1 MEYVYISGTNLNVSR
16 IALGTWAIGGTDWGG
31 TDEQVAIRT
40 IEGAL
45 DRGINLIDT
54 APIYGFGR
62 SEEIIAKALRS
73 HPRDQVIIATKC
85 GLDWSDDDGVRR
97 NSTRARVLQEVEA
110 SLRRL
115 NTDYI
120 DIYQYHWPDTAVPFE
135 EQALLMEE
143 LRKTGKIRATGLSNY
158 TVEQMEA
165 FRKVAPVHTIQP
177 PYNLFERGAEDNV
190 IPYAREHNMAVLA
203 YSPLCRGLL
212 SGRINSKTTFAADDI
227 RRQDPKFQP
236 PRFAQYVGAVAEL
249 SDFARE
255 RFGRTVSAMAVRWV
269 LEHSNSIIA
278 LWGARKPEQLAGIDS
293 ALGWRLD
300 PGSVLQINAIVAR
313 HVADPIGAEFL
324 APPERKREAA

>member
-16 IALGTWAIGGTDWGG
+16 IALGTWAIGGTGWGG

-40 IEGAL
+40 IEDAL
-45 DRGINLIDT
+45 DRGINFLDT

-62 SEEIIAKALRS
+62 SEEIIAKALKS
-73 HPRDQVIIATKC
+73 HPRDQVVIATKC
-85 GLDWSDDDGVRR
+85 GLDWSDDNIKR
-97 NSTRARVLQEVEA
+97 NSSRTRVLEELEA

-135 EQALLMEE
+135 DQALLMEE
-143 LRKTGKIRATGLSNY
+143 LRKSGKVRAIGLSNY

-165 FRKVAPVHTIQP
+165 FRKTAAIHTVQP

-190 IPYAREHNMAVLA
+190 IPFAREHNIGVLA
-203 YSPLCRGLL
+203 YSPLCRGML
-212 SGRINSKTTFAADDI
+212 SGRITAQTAFAADDI
-227 RRQDPKFQP
+227 RRQDPKFQL
-236 PRFAQYVGAVAEL
+236 PRFPQYVAAVAEL

-255 RFGRTVSAMAVRWV
+255 RFGRSVSAMAVRWV
-269 LEHSNSIIA
+269 LEQGNSIIA

-300 PGSVLQINAIVAR
+300 PASALQINAIVAR
-313 HVADPIGAEFL
+313 HVVDPIGAEFL

>member
-40 IEGAL
+40 IEDAL
-45 DRGINLIDT
+45 DRGINFLDT

-62 SEEIIAKALRS
+62 SEQIIAKALTS
-73 HPRDQVIIATKC
+73 HRRDQVIIATKC
-85 GLDWSDDDGVRR
+85 GLDWSDDSVKR

-115 NTDYI
+115 KTDYI

-135 EQALLMEE
+135 DQARLMEE
-143 LRKTGKIRATGLSNY
+143 LRKSGKIRAIGLSNY
-158 TVEQMEA
+158 TVEQLEA
-165 FRKVAPVHTIQP
+165 FRKAAPIHTVQP

-190 IPYAREHNMAVLA
+190 IPYAREHNITVLA

-212 SGRINSKTTFAADDI
+212 SGRITAQTAFAADDI
-227 RRQDPKFQP
+227 RLHDPKFQL
-236 PRFAQYVGAVAEL
+236 PRFPQYIGAVAEL

-255 RFGRTVSAMAVRWV
+255 RFGRSVSAMAVRWV
-269 LEHSNSIIA
+269 LEQGNSIIA

-300 PGSVLQINAIVAR
+300 PASVLQINAIVAR
-313 HVADPIGAEFL
+313 HVVDPIGAEFL